1 MADIANITRS
11 ISGLEVALTRTALTD
26 FATFAKGATSEMVGD
41 MFCLSHADSAKLF
54 ADMGK
59 RGVAQRYLADPERV
73 ERIAT
78 TLEGSGAKL
87 TSYGSMPLKN
97 HSKAYVRDGSHAF
110 FTTGA
115 FTGLTPKRY
124 EFVSTFQGEAAK
136 AVQAVTDAQ
145 IGGDTRAMRDAAKH
159 AASFGILYND
169 ARSGSTFLT
178 DTLFDMVRTAEH
190 RVVVSTKI
198 MDDTRMKKLVADAA
212 ARGVDVAFTDIR
224 SMGMHG
230 NLVVADDSV
239 YFGTAHMSS
248 RSLGDMRYAYRQSR
262 ELGIV
267 QHDAK
272 LAHGML
278 ARLDEIGMPRFTA
291 EEFSKS
297 VKLDA

>member
-1 MADIANITRS
+1 
-11 ISGLEVALTRTALTD
+11 
-26 FATFAKGATSEMVGD
+26 
-41 MFCLSHADSAKLF
+41 
-54 ADMGK
+54 
-59 RGVAQRYLADPERV
+59 
-73 ERIAT
+73 
-78 TLEGSGAKL
+78 
-87 TSYGSMPLKN
+87 
-97 HSKAYVRDGSHAF
+97 
-110 FTTGA
+110 
-115 FTGLTPKRY
+115 
-124 EFVSTFQGEAAK
+124 
-136 AVQAVTDAQ
+136 
-145 IGGDTRAMRDAAKH
+145 MRDAAKH

-178 DTLFDMVRTAEH
+178 DPLFDMVRTAEH

-198 MDDTRMKKLVADAA
+198 MDDTRMKKRVADAA

-230 NLVVADDSV
+230 NLVVADNSV

-272 LAHGML
+272 LAQGML

-297 VKLDA
+297 VKLDAEYGPMRRLDDKIGKLQLAKEPVPPEDEAKLAEMKEELAAGTGTRLKELRDGVAAKRAEDGLKFSNLPTGPSKASARRAAAAEADARAAEKAARKADKGQHGFRAGFKRMWGI